1 MMNTESERNVESAV
15 VDYLV
20 HRLERRL
27 ADRGGGRHDPGWDP
41 RQNVVLGVLEPVI
54 AGTSEQSGEVEE
66 TTEQLLVTQTQ
77 PLPSLGMDL
86 AAQPGN
92 GQLAVSVDVEFALYV
107 EEYPTRD
114 EQLRYQAPE
123 EVESDDR
130 AEPSAADPSSRSR
143 TTRLVSVWRRKQV
156 KVCGVQLTIALD
168 GTHTEITEPLHEVV
182 AAIIDG
188 HFAKAEAA
196 RPFLTRTRTLPMD
209 DLTADDT
216 YRRALRNAEDPKYEP
231 EYPRMILTAFA
242 EPISAGRFLVSVSL
256 TNATAL
262 AQFPFQD
269 LSVYDCRLTVR
280 AEGETT
286 LLPQRFV
293 LAPEDYRFD
302 DISTVYGHGRGCVAV
317 EEIDAVRSS
326 TLPHFNQKTIRPRK
340 DHVPAL
346 RWRDLAEHPFPVLRQ
361 VKTAMRRYLQEWNDF
376 LEHAPESVRLAS
388 SRERDEFEDEIRRF
402 AIGQQAMLK
411 DDRIARAFVLANRV
425 FAEVNASESFDSWRL
440 FQLVFIVSHL
450 PALAA
455 REWPDDVNFRT
466 ELETADVLWFPTGG
480 GKTEAYLGLIVAAL
494 FFDRLRGKAGGVT
507 AWLKFPLRMLSVQ
520 QLFRVLRVLIV
531 AESFRERLE
540 PGNRGQPFA
549 LGYLVGGSNTPNRLV
564 WPNGWWPGI
573 EKASQLSKS
582 ELDRRKL
589 ISRCPLCGENSV
601 TLRPD
606 LDRVRLFHTCSSC
619 RQDLPIFVTDDE
631 IYRYM
636 PSVLVAT
643 VDKLTGFSFFGEFT
657 QFNHGPRYCC
667 PDHGW
672 FTFIS
677 GGKCLANRL
686 CERSRTEYLE
696 EDPWYDPV
704 PALIIQDEL
713 HLLKEE
719 LGVFDAHYEGMLTE
733 LQRRGGTRMPS
744 KLLAASATI
753 EQYQDQLRQAYGR
766 RPRSFPSQGFQ
777 RFRSFY
783 TTELNHAERCY
794 LGVLPHYRRKA
805 DVTAMAQRELISSVA
820 DLQDQPAIVAADI
833 LGLDSSKAD
842 DLAEA
847 LFNYEVSLAYV
858 NSKAHGD
865 QIADEL
871 SRLSVEFEGHGGDSV
886 HYRVLTGEVHMPEL
900 ADAIE
905 RVEKDTLTD
914 PRAGRLR
921 ALVGTSVVSH
931 GVDLERLNVLVMAG
945 LPATVADYIQATS
958 RAGRNHIG
966 LVVTVFDSF
975 SRRERST
982 FANFISFHQFLAR
995 MVEPVPI
1002 NRFALFGADRTLPG
1016 IVMAHLWDLARCPH
1030 LDGPA
1035 DGIRRTRSLARWWR
1049 ARAADIKPLLKERIE
1064 ATYRSFVPGV
1074 NELSLEEDLVQR
1086 VIHRWEQVEMSQM
1099 VAFNTDFSRELFRS
1113 GVLTSFRDIDDPVH
1127 FGAHALSA
1135 EAFEALVGFSTDQA
1149 QSDPR
1154 NKHSEEN

>member
-1 MMNTESERNVESAV
+1 MNTEVEKRVESAV

-27 ADRGGGRHDPGWDP
+27 ADRGGGRHDPGWEP

-54 AGTSEQSGEVEE
+54 AGASEQSGEVEE
-66 TTEQLLVTQTQ
+66 ETEQLLVTETE
-77 PLPSLGMDL
+77 PLPSLGIDL
-86 AAQPGN
+86 AARPGS

-114 EQLRYQAPE
+114 EQLSYQVPE
-123 EVESDDR
+123 EVKSDDR
-130 AEPSAADPSSRSR
+130 SEASADPLSSRSR
-143 TTRLVSVWRRKQV
+143 TTRLVSVWRRKQLTV
-156 KVCGVQLTIALD
+156 SGVQLTIALD
-168 GTHTEITEPLHEVV
+168 GTHTEVTEPLHE
-182 AAIIDG
+182 AIAETIDE
-188 HFAKAEAA
+188 HFRKREAA
-196 RPFLTRTRTLPMD
+196 RPFLTRTRTLSMG
-209 DLTADDT
+209 DLATDET
-216 YRRALRNAEDPKYEP
+216 YGRALRDVEDPEFEP
-231 EYPRMILTAFA
+231 EYARMILTAFA
-242 EPISAGRFLVSVSL
+242 EPLSDGRFLVSVSL

-262 AQFPFQD
+262 SEFPFQD
-269 LSVYDCRLTVR
+269 LSAYDCRLTVR
-280 AEGETT
+280 ADGETT

-293 LAPEDYRFD
+293 LAPEDYRFA

-317 EEIDAVRSS
+317 GEIDSVRSS
-326 TLPHFNQKTIRPRK
+326 TLPHFNQKTIRPRR

-346 RWRDLAEHPFPVLRQ
+346 QWRHLGNQPFPVLTQ
-361 VKTAMRRYLQEWNDF
+361 VETAMHRYLEEWDEF
-376 LEHAPESVRLAS
+376 LGRAPEGVRAAS
-388 SRERDEFEDEIRRF
+388 RLERNEFEDEIRRF
-402 AIGQQAMLK
+402 GIGHRAMLK
-411 DDRIARAFVLANRV
+411 DERMARAFMLANQV
-425 FAEVNASESFDSWRL
+425 FDEVNASKPFDSWRL

-455 REWPDDVNFRT
+455 REWPDDVDFRT
-466 ELETADVLWFPTGG
+466 ELDTADVLWFPTGG
-480 GKTEAYLGLIVAAL
+480 GKTEAYLGLIVVAL
-494 FFDRLRGKAGGVT
+494 FFDRLRGKEDGVT

-531 AESFRERLE
+531 AESFRKRLE
-540 PGNRGQPFA
+540 SGNSGGPFA

-573 EKASQLSKS
+573 EKASQLSED

-589 ISRCPLCGENSV
+589 ISRCPLCSEKAV
-601 TLRPD
+601 KLRPD

-619 RQDLPIFVTDDE
+619 GQDLPIFVTDEE

-657 QFNHGPRYCC
+657 QFNQGPRYCC

-672 FTFIS
+672 FTFFS

-686 CERSRTEYLE
+686 CERSRAEYLE

-733 LQRRGGTRMPS
+733 LQRQGPTRMPS

-783 TTELNHAERCY
+783 TIELDDAERRY

-805 DVTAMAQRELISSVA
+805 DVTAMVQRELISSVA
-820 DLQDQPAIVAADI
+820 DLQDQPAIVAANM
-833 LGLDSSKAD
+833 LGLDLSLAD
-842 DLAEA
+842 GLADA

-871 SRLSVEFEGHGGDSV
+871 GRLSVEFEGHGGDSV

-905 RVEKDTLTD
+905 RVEKDSLAD

-931 GVDLERLNVLVMAG
+931 GVDLERLNVMVMAG

-958 RAGRNHIG
+958 RAGRNRIG

-995 MVEPVPI
+995 MVEPVPV

-1035 DGIRRTRSLARWWR
+1035 DGIRRTRSLAQWWR
-1049 ARAADIKPLLKERIE
+1049 ARAVDIKPLLKERIE

-1074 NELSLEEDLVQR
+1074 NEGSLEDDLVQR
-1086 VIHRWEQVEMSQM
+1086 VMHRWEEVEMSQM

-1113 GVLTSFRDIDDPVH
+1113 GVLTSFRDIDEPVQ

-1135 EAFEALVGFSTDQA
+1135 EAFEALLGYSTDQA
-1149 QSDPR
+1149 ESGKD
-1154 NKHSEEN
+1154 NKHAEEN